1 MTMWRGSWRHPNSFV
16 GQQLVVGAAR
26 AATFDE
32 QTPVPIC
39 SKLSVVSPIRADGER
54 EPRVHRR
61 GRRGLHK
68 VEQRAQLPARHGPRL
83 LAMEQRT
90 HMRARRRDCL
100 RRVEQR
106 GVLSTR
112 GRSPLLTLEQWVTLR
127 LATRTRVC

>member
-90 HMRARRRDCL
+90 HMRARRRAGM
-100 RRVEQR
+100 RPVEQWC
-106 GVLSTR
+106 VLSTR
-112 GRSPLLTLEQWVTLR
+112 SRSSLLPLEQWVTLP
-127 LATRTRVC
+127 LAKRTGVC